1 MKLKALFLSVCLALI
16 FLFQCGKVGPPLP
29 PLRIKP
35 QSTTDLLAVQVGS
48 KVLLS
53 WSVPT
58 VNTDGSPMG
67 EPREVQ
73 VYRLSTYTRDLASP
87 SSLTPDSF
95 EKKGKKIFS
104 IKSTNRDKYLFQ
116 GRYIYSE
123 AVTLPSSDAPYY
135 SLLYYAVRTVDS
147 RGKTS
152 AFSNIVSA
160 LPSGV
165 AEAPGSFAAAIKEDR
180 IEFRWA
186 HPEKNSD
193 GTSPPLLMGYNIY
206 RRGEEGI
213 YLAPRN
219 SPVLPVKF
227 LHWEMS
233 NALSFQRK
241 ELDSGEMALEIAIGS
256 SGAVFTL
263 EQSLT
268 LPESAEVLRWR
279 SLTMGGRIR
288 TLQGSA
294 KGRMILDDGS
304 AVWEEGWK
312 KEITI
317 SPEWEE
323 ISHQMVIDEEAERI
337 TATIEVEPSTLPVI
351 IQLIGLR
358 AGIIS
363 PDGGEGENLL
373 RNSDFSQLEE
383 PVYMEKNFTFGARY
397 YYVVRA
403 VSQISPALCESD
415 NSEELT
421 VAPVDVFPPAP
432 PAEVSSVTGGE
443 VVLLSWAPNKET
455 DLLGYN
461 IYRRQDPYAEW
472 EKINPTIVQDTFYRD
487 TTVQPGRVYYYSL
500 TAVDKASPPNE
511 SPKTTPLQ
519 VVAR

>member
-1 MKLKALFLSVCLALI
+1 MPVCLTLF

-35 QSTTDLLAVQVGS
+35 QSTTDLRAAQVGS
-48 KVLLS
+48 KMLLS

-87 SSLTPDSF
+87 STMTPDSF
-95 EKKGKKIFS
+95 GKEGKKIFS
-104 IKSTNRDKYLFQ
+104 INSTNREEYSFQ

-123 AVTLPSSDAPYY
+123 AVALPSPDAPYY
-135 SLLYYAVRTVDS
+135 PLLYYAVRTVDS

-160 LPSGV
+160 LPRGV
-165 AEAPGSFAAAIKEDR
+165 VEAPGIFSAAIKEDR

-206 RRGEEGI
+206 RRGEGGM

-219 SPVLPVKF
+219 SMVLPVNF
-227 LHWEMS
+227 LNWEIN
-233 NALSFQRK
+233 NALSCQRK
-241 ELDSGEMALEIAIGS
+241 EVDAGEMALEITIGS
-256 SGAVFTL
+256 SGAAFAL

-268 LPESAEVLRWR
+268 LPESAEALRWR
-279 SLTMGGRIR
+279 SLMMGGKIR
-288 TLQGSA
+288 TLKGNA
-294 KGRMILDDGS
+294 KGRMILDDES
-304 AVWEEGWK
+304 SVWEEGWK

-317 SPEWEE
+317 STEWEE
-323 ISHQMVIDEEAERI
+323 VCHQMVVSEEAERI
-337 TATIEVEPSTLPVI
+337 TASIEVESSTSPVT
-351 IQLIGLR
+351 IQLVGWK

-363 PDGGEGENLL
+363 PEGGEGENLL

-383 PVYMEKNFTFGARY
+383 SAYVEKNFTFGERY

-403 VSQISPALCESD
+403 VSLIGPALCESD
-415 NSEELT
+415 NSEELL

-432 PAEVSSVTGGE
+432 PIEVSFVTGGE

-461 IYRRQDPYAEW
+461 IYRRQSPVTEW
-472 EKINPTIVQDTFYRD
+472 EKINPAVVQDTFYRD
-487 TTVQPGRVYYYSL
+487 TTVMPGVVYYYSL
-500 TAVDKASPPNE
+500 TAVDRTSPPNE
-511 SPKTTPLQ
+511 SIKTASLQ